1 MSDWEDELDVEVEVA
16 IPKKNQWDDEDAE
29 DQVKESWE
37 DSDDE
42 KETKEK
48 KPAPVLKKKVPLKQ
62 KIAEKQAAE
71 EKKKQELEAK
81 KLAGEEDK
89 EEEEDAFARKERL
102 RQLELEA
109 DMASATDLFSGVAV
123 TDMKDKPLEE
133 WKPRNRV
140 EMDAYRKRLVEII
153 TPTAKW
159 NNYGWFIDE
168 LLRDIAVPLNHPEVK
183 KIASSLT
190 TIANEK
196 QRVAKEATKKGK
208 GKSRPQLA
216 AAGKNSTADDN
227 YADNGYDDYDFIGF
241 QLPRNIRSTNTMNEE
256 PIISLNK
263 DEKSHSKNKT
273 VGRISRL
280 FQKKPKKKSSSLAPS
295 ASSVSL
301 SEQQQQ
307 QGLSKQSNYQSS
319 SSIASSQVSVPQ
331 QQYLDASDRNSYLD
345 TRSIQMNNDAA
356 SINSKLTRNMSV
368 RSNRSMNIQQMI
380 QQQRQVLR
388 DLDSQKQLY
397 TKDVTTLSEQ
407 LSKMNEK
414 IKQRS
419 HDMDLLQNN
428 YQTHL
433 RSVRSSDDTP
443 DTIATKLYQLRQQI
457 HSLANELLPHAEPL
471 VTTEKLSTLWL
482 NLGASIDQL
491 GKPLPPE
498 RIQMLTEKFM
508 MDVLVQ
514 NLNINVFPGLSC
526 NNDFLVLHQWFD
538 QNDTSTFFST
548 RLRQELSMM
557 VVQNNT
563 DSGAGDIQ
571 QTWKKFVDRNW
582 NHLYRGL
589 QKAYPA
595 YLVKK
600 SDTTVSE
607 QALSVANEYG
617 KKLRSLVEFTMNLGS
632 AIKGQE
638 VCITAVDVR
647 EGKQSFDGQ
656 LMDDEDGQTN
666 GTIAFCISPPFVVK
680 VANRYEPLLKGRVL
694 CFPSPSVSSSTTAST
709 SPQQKVES
717 EPLEQEAL
725 ATK

>member
-1 MSDWEDELDVEVEVA
+1 
-16 IPKKNQWDDEDAE
+16 
-29 DQVKESWE
+29 
-37 DSDDE
+37 
-42 KETKEK
+42 
-48 KPAPVLKKKVPLKQ
+48 
-62 KIAEKQAAE
+62 
-71 EKKKQELEAK
+71 
-81 KLAGEEDK
+81 
-89 EEEEDAFARKERL
+89 
-102 RQLELEA
+102 
-109 DMASATDLFSGVAV
+109 
-123 TDMKDKPLEE
+123 
-133 WKPRNRV
+133 
-140 EMDAYRKRLVEII
+140 
-153 TPTAKW
+153 
-159 NNYGWFIDE
+159 
-168 LLRDIAVPLNHPEVK
+168 
-183 KIASSLT
+183 
-190 TIANEK
+190 
-196 QRVAKEATKKGK
+196 
-208 GKSRPQLA
+208 
-216 AAGKNSTADDN
+216 
-227 YADNGYDDYDFIGF
+227 
-241 QLPRNIRSTNTMNEE
+241 MNEE
-256 PIISLNK
+256 PIINLNK
-263 DEKSHSKNKT
+263 DEKLHSKNKT

-295 ASSVSL
+295 ISSVSL

-307 QGLSKQSNYQSS
+307 QGLSKQSTYQSS
-319 SSIASSQVSVPQ
+319 SSIASSQISVPPQ

-345 TRSIQMNNDAA
+345 TRNIQINSDAA
-356 SINSKLTRNMSV
+356 SSNSKLTRNMSL

-388 DLDSQKQLY
+388 DLDSQKQFY
-397 TKDVTTLSEQ
+397 TKEVTTLTEQ

-419 HDMDLLQNN
+419 HDMDLLQKN

-433 RSVRSSDDTP
+433 RSVRSSDDTS
-443 DTIATKLYQLRQQI
+443 DTIATKLLQLRQQI
-457 HSLANELLPHAEPL
+457 HSLASELLPHAEP
-471 VTTEKLSTLWL
+471 VVATEKLSTLWL

-548 RLRQELSMM
+548 RLRQELSMI

-589 QKAYPA
+589 QKAYPT

-600 SDTTVSE
+600 SDTTASE
-607 QALSVANEYG
+607 QAMAVANEYG
-617 KKLRSLVEFTMNLGS
+617 KKLRDLVEFTMNLGS

-647 EGKQSFDGQ
+647 EGKQPFDGQ
-656 LMDDEDGQTN
+656 LMYDEDGQTT

-694 CFPSPSVSSSTTAST
+694 CFPSPSISSSTTVST
-709 SPQQKVES
+709 SPQQKVENDPS
-717 EPLEQEAL
+717 SVPLEQEAL

>member
-1 MSDWEDELDVEVEVA
+1 MS
-16 IPKKNQWDDEDAE
+16 
-29 DQVKESWE
+29 
-37 DSDDE
+37 
-42 KETKEK
+42 
-48 KPAPVLKKKVPLKQ
+48 
-62 KIAEKQAAE
+62 
-71 EKKKQELEAK
+71 
-81 KLAGEEDK
+81 
-89 EEEEDAFARKERL
+89 
-102 RQLELEA
+102 
-109 DMASATDLFSGVAV
+109 
-123 TDMKDKPLEE
+123 
-133 WKPRNRV
+133 
-140 EMDAYRKRLVEII
+140 
-153 TPTAKW
+153 
-159 NNYGWFIDE
+159 
-168 LLRDIAVPLNHPEVK
+168 
-183 KIASSLT
+183 
-190 TIANEK
+190 
-196 QRVAKEATKKGK
+196 
-208 GKSRPQLA
+208 
-216 AAGKNSTADDN
+216 
-227 YADNGYDDYDFIGF
+227 
-241 QLPRNIRSTNTMNEE
+241 
-256 PIISLNK
+256 K
-263 DEKSHSKNKT
+263 DEKSQPKNKT

-280 FQKKPKKKSSSLAPS
+280 FQKKPKKKSSGNLAPS
-295 ASSVSL
+295 ISSVSL
-301 SEQQQQ
+301 SEQQ
-307 QGLSKQSNYQSS
+307 GLSKQATYQSS
-319 SSIASSQVSVPQ
+319 SSIASSQISVPQ
-331 QQYLDASDRNSYLD
+331 QQQQQQQQFLDTSDRSSYLD

-356 SINSKLTRNMSV
+356 SINSKLTRNMSI

-397 TKDVTTLSEQ
+397 AKDVTTLTEQ

-433 RSVRSSDDTP
+433 RSVRSSDDTA
-443 DTIATKLYQLRQQI
+443 DTIATKLHQLRQQI
-457 HSLANELLPHAEPL
+457 HSLASELLPHAEPL

-589 QKAYPA
+589 QKAYPT

-600 SDTTVSE
+600 SDTTISE
-607 QALSVANEYG
+607 QALAVANEYG
-617 KKLRSLVEFTMNLGS
+617 KKLRNLVEFTMHLGS

-647 EGKQSFDGQ
+647 EGKQPFDGQ
-656 LMDDEDGQTN
+656 LMDDEDGQTT

-694 CFPSPSVSSSTTAST
+694 CFPSPSVSSSTTASV
-709 SPQQKVES
+709 SPPQKLVEND
-717 EPLEQEAL
+717 PPLLEQEAL

>member
-1 MSDWEDELDVEVEVA
+1 
-16 IPKKNQWDDEDAE
+16 
-29 DQVKESWE
+29 
-37 DSDDE
+37 
-42 KETKEK
+42 
-48 KPAPVLKKKVPLKQ
+48 
-62 KIAEKQAAE
+62 
-71 EKKKQELEAK
+71 
-81 KLAGEEDK
+81 
-89 EEEEDAFARKERL
+89 
-102 RQLELEA
+102 
-109 DMASATDLFSGVAV
+109 
-123 TDMKDKPLEE
+123 
-133 WKPRNRV
+133 
-140 EMDAYRKRLVEII
+140 
-153 TPTAKW
+153 
-159 NNYGWFIDE
+159 
-168 LLRDIAVPLNHPEVK
+168 
-183 KIASSLT
+183 
-190 TIANEK
+190 
-196 QRVAKEATKKGK
+196 
-208 GKSRPQLA
+208 
-216 AAGKNSTADDN
+216 
-227 YADNGYDDYDFIGF
+227 
-241 QLPRNIRSTNTMNEE
+241 MNEE

-280 FQKKPKKKSSSLAPS
+280 FQKKPKKKSSGSLAPS
-295 ASSVSL
+295 ISSISI
-301 SEQQQQ
+301 SEHQQQ
-307 QGLSKQSNYQSS
+307 QGLSKQSTYQSS
-319 SSIASSQVSVPQ
+319 SSIASSQISFPQQ

-345 TRSIQMNNDAA
+345 TRSAQVNNDAA

-388 DLDSQKQLY
+388 EMDSQKQLY
-397 TKDVTTLSEQ
+397 AKDVATLTEQ
-407 LSKMNEK
+407 LSKTNEK

-428 YQTHL
+428 YQAHL

-457 HSLANELLPHAEPL
+457 HSLASELLPHAEPL

-498 RIQMLTEKFM
+498 RIQMLTEKFI

-526 NNDFLVLHQWFD
+526 NSDFLVLHQWFD

-563 DSGAGDIQ
+563 DNGAGDIQ

-589 QKAYPA
+589 QKAYPT

-600 SDTTVSE
+600 SDTTISE
-607 QALSVANEYG
+607 QAMAVANEYG
-617 KKLRSLVEFTMNLGS
+617 KKLRNLVEFTMSLGS

-647 EGKQSFDGQ
+647 EGKQPFDGQ

-709 SPQQKVES
+709 SPRQKVENQPS
-717 EPLEQEAL
+717 PAPLEPEAL

>member
-1 MSDWEDELDVEVEVA
+1 
-16 IPKKNQWDDEDAE
+16 
-29 DQVKESWE
+29 
-37 DSDDE
+37 
-42 KETKEK
+42 
-48 KPAPVLKKKVPLKQ
+48 
-62 KIAEKQAAE
+62 
-71 EKKKQELEAK
+71 
-81 KLAGEEDK
+81 
-89 EEEEDAFARKERL
+89 
-102 RQLELEA
+102 
-109 DMASATDLFSGVAV
+109 
-123 TDMKDKPLEE
+123 
-133 WKPRNRV
+133 
-140 EMDAYRKRLVEII
+140 
-153 TPTAKW
+153 
-159 NNYGWFIDE
+159 
-168 LLRDIAVPLNHPEVK
+168 
-183 KIASSLT
+183 
-190 TIANEK
+190 
-196 QRVAKEATKKGK
+196 
-208 GKSRPQLA
+208 
-216 AAGKNSTADDN
+216 
-227 YADNGYDDYDFIGF
+227 
-241 QLPRNIRSTNTMNEE
+241 
-256 PIISLNK
+256 
-263 DEKSHSKNKT
+263 
-273 VGRISRL
+273 
-280 FQKKPKKKSSSLAPS
+280 
-295 ASSVSL
+295 
-301 SEQQQQ
+301 
-307 QGLSKQSNYQSS
+307 
-319 SSIASSQVSVPQ
+319 
-331 QQYLDASDRNSYLD
+331 
-345 TRSIQMNNDAA
+345 
-356 SINSKLTRNMSV
+356 
-368 RSNRSMNIQQMI
+368 MNIQQMI
-380 QQQRQVLR
+380 QQQKQVLR
-388 DLDSQKQLY
+388 ELDSQKQLY
-397 TKDVTTLSEQ
+397 TKDVANLSEQ

-457 HSLANELLPHAEPL
+457 HSLASELLPHAEPL

-557 VVQNNT
+557 VAQNNT

-589 QKAYPA
+589 QKAYPT

-600 SDTTVSE
+600 SDTTISE
-607 QALSVANEYG
+607 QAMAVANEYG
-617 KKLRSLVEFTMNLGS
+617 KKLRNLVEFTMNLGS

-647 EGKQSFDGQ
+647 EGKQPFDGQ

-709 SPQQKVES
+709 SPPQKVENDPLS
-717 EPLEQEAL
+717 VPLEQEAL
-725 ATK
+725 TTK